1 VSRRVNGRMRAHLED
16 LKQGDSFWELV
27 GLECD
32 LSDLGYR
39 LISHLGD
46 YGLLSSNLLGLSRAH
61 RVPKPMNL
69 T

>member
-1 VSRRVNGRMRAHLED
+1 MAMRAHLEN
-16 LKQGDSFWELV
+16 LEQGDSLWELV

-32 LSDLGYR
+32 LNDLDYN
-39 LISHLGD
+39 LITHLGD
-46 YGLLSSNLLGLSRAH
+46 YVLLSSKLLGLSRAH